1 MTCLCGKGEVH
12 WCVRMAHQLTFVA
25 RMGLFDEKCMQ
36 VNKNPTDSHLQWGW
50 GLLVFKNSLLT
61 YVWVCFIEKCMQI
74 NKNPTDSCLQWG
86 WGLLLWYLVWV
97 VLKDECYKKNF
108 FPSILWCSLMFSTA
122 TWPRSTHSAQL
133 APSKYLCPLV
143 SVAFPPHSCV
153 STTFIISIMDA
164 LCLGYHGTIS
174 ESFGQSWNIIR
185 SIVDTLRHFYHLNH
199 VSTLR
204 RFRRNFLI

>member
-1 MTCLCGKGEVH
+1 MTCLCGKGGVH

-61 YVWVCFIEKCMQI
+61 YVWVCFFEKCMQI

-97 VLKDECYKKNF
+97 VLKDECYVEF
-108 FPSILWCSLMFSTA
+108 LPEHSLMFSDVL
-122 TWPRSTHSAQL
+122 HSHMTPFHPFCPTCPFKIL
-133 APSKYLCPLV
+133 MPSGFC
-143 SVAFPPHSCV
+143 SI
-153 STTFIISIMDA
+153 STTFLCQHHIHHINHGRIMPG
-164 LCLGYHGTIS
+164 L
-174 ESFGQSWNIIR
+174 SWN
-185 SIVDTLRHFYHLNH
+185 HLGI
-199 VSTLR
+199 
-204 RFRRNFLI
+204 FRAVTEHHQKHRGYT